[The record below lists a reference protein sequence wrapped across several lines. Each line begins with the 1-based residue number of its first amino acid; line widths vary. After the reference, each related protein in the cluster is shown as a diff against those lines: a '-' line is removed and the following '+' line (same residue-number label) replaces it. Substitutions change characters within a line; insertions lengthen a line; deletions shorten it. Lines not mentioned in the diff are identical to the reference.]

1 MNVKSIK
8 LKAYQLAIL
17 GLLLCPL
24 IALAESDAQGKDI
37 YPQVV
42 QLPASQMTSPNATD
56 GLMSS
61 GSKYAPQAE
70 ENSASEQGQYGPAH
84 APGGPNRTP
93 VNPLDPHLNPIGDA
107 LWPLALLALAFC
119 GVIYFRRK
127 RKAKS

>member
-24 IALAESDAQGKDI
+24 IAMAEPEAYGKDI
-37 YPQVV
+37 YPKII
-42 QLPASQMTSPNATD
+42 QLPAPQMTSPNATE

-61 GSKYAPQAE
+61 GSKYSQTAE
-70 ENSASEQGQYGPAH
+70 ESSVSERGQYDPAH

-93 VNPLDPHLNPIGDA
+93 VNPLDPQLNPIGDA
-107 LWPLALLALAFC
+107 IIPLALLAVA
-119 GVIYFRRK
+119 YFGYRFIRRRRK
-127 RKAKS
+127 VNE